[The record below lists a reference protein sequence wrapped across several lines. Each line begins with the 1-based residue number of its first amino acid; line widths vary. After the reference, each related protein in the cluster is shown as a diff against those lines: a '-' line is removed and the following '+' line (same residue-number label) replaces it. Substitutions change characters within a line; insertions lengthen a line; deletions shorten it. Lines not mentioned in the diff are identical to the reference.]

1 MKNNK
6 SLHED
11 FELLTLLK
19 GNFIYFLIFFFLELK
34 FLLLYLFIYFYPGFS
49 FITF

>member
-19 GNFIYFLIFFFLELK
+19 GNFFFLELK
-34 FLLLYLFIYFYPGFS
+34 FLLLYLFIYLFIYFYPGFS